1 MKVKELIEMLSEQD
15 QESIVV
21 ISGYEVGVRESKSLT
36 KRVVELNV
44 NTSWHYGE
52 HEIDDR
58 VFAGDIIPET
68 HAHAVFLN

>member
-1 MKVKELIEMLSEQD
+1 MKVKELIKMLSEQD

-21 ISGYEVGVRESKSLT
+21 ISGYEGGVHEPKSLN
-36 KRVVELNV
+36 KHVVELNV
-44 NTSWHYGE
+44 NTSWYYGE

-58 VFAGDIIPET
+58 VFAGEIIPET